1 MVTLMLVR
9 ISDEWEEVT
18 DVSKANDRSRSD
30 DQKRRPSENEATS
43 RPAEFKDTKQEVTA
57 IPQFDL
63 AEQIMA
69 EQRKV
74 AATRR
79 KGPGRKADAPKEGRS
94 EPAALPV
101 EPALLSS
108 EEQKVIAEI
117 VARDIQQL
125 CGGNAADIRR

>member
-1 MVTLMLVR
+1 
-9 ISDEWEEVT
+9 
-18 DVSKANDRSRSD
+18 VSKANDRGRSD
-30 DQKRRPSENEATS
+30 DQKRRRPENEAAS
-43 RPAEFKDTKQEVTA
+43 RPAEFKDTHQEVTG

-79 KGPGRKADAPKEGRS
+79 KGPGRTADAPKEGRS

-108 EEQKVIAEI
+108 EEEKVIAEI

-125 CGGNAADIRR
+125 CRGNAVDVRR